1 MYFEQRK
8 HKNGEIYFKAIERY
22 IDPLTEKYKR
32 ASVIFTSD
40 TSRGRAKAV
49 RDLDE
54 KIDKLIKER

>member
-49 RDLDE
+49 RELDE
-54 KIDKLIKER
+54 KFD